1 MFLKHFFSYWAQGAL
16 ALICLFAPPTFAQ
29 PNDPSISNYR
39 LGAGDV
45 ITIQVLGEDDLK
57 RERIRLSDAATISYP
72 ILGEIRLAGKTVAE
86 LERMVTEGL
95 RGRYLVNPQVTVTIN
110 EYRKFFIN
118 GQVRDPGGYPYFPG
132 LSVIKA
138 ISIAGGFKERAAQDK
153 VFIVRESDAE
163 HKRVLVDLNV
173 QVYPGDV
180 ITVDESFF

>member
-1 MFLKHFFSYWAQGAL
+1 MQSAAL
-16 ALICLFAPPTFAQ
+16 LICLFAPPTVAQ
-29 PNDPSISNYR
+29 TGDPSISNYR
-39 LGAGDV
+39 LGSGDV
-45 ITIQVLGEDDLK
+45 ITIQVLGENDLK
-57 RERIRLSDAATISYP
+57 REHIRLSDAATISYP

-86 LERMVTEGL
+86 LERIVTEGL
-95 RGRYLVNPQVTVTIN
+95 RGRYLVNPQVTVTII

-180 ITVDESFF
+180 ITVEESFF

>member
-1 MFLKHFFSYWAQGAL
+1 
-16 ALICLFAPPTFAQ
+16 LFAPATVAQ
-29 PNDPSISNYR
+29 TADRSISNYR
-39 LGAGDV
+39 LGSGDV

-180 ITVDESFF
+180 ITVEESFF

>member
-1 MFLKHFFSYWAQGAL
+1 MQSAAL
-16 ALICLFAPPTFAQ
+16 LIWLFAPATVAQ
-29 PNDPSISNYR
+29 TGDPSISNYR
-39 LGAGDV
+39 LGSGDV

-86 LERMVTEGL
+86 LERIVTEGL

>member
-1 MFLKHFFSYWAQGAL
+1 MQCAAL
-16 ALICLFAPPTFAQ
+16 LLWLFAPPTVAQ
-29 PNDPSISNYR
+29 TGDPSISNYR
-39 LGAGDV
+39 LGSGDV
-45 ITIQVLGEDDLK
+45 ITIQVLGENDLK
-57 RERIRLSDAATISYP
+57 REHIRLSDAATISYP
-72 ILGEIRLAGKTVAE
+72 ILGEIRLAWKTVAE
-86 LERMVTEGL
+86 LERIVTEGL
-95 RGRYLVNPQVTVTIN
+95 RGRYLVNPQVTVTII

-163 HKRVLVDLNV
+163 NKRVLVDLNV

-180 ITVDESFF
+180 ITVEESFF